1 MTSPGSSA
9 PALPDAR
16 ATIDEAARTI
26 ALSSGLTAITL
37 RRMASVS
44 SLSPGV
50 IAAEEPSMH
59 ALAARTFSD
68 LALSELGRVRAVAAA
83 ASTPLEAL
91 RILVSALLATDH
103 CLSKT
108 IWADAWSIGRH
119 NDFVAVAA
127 RECMTTWQ
135 ELAVSILDAGNASGD
150 FHVTNAP
157 LAARQF
163 FALIDSTTVYGLVGY
178 LTEEER
184 SQLVTRSVEV
194 SVGLVEGT
202 LAGGSLEG

>member
-1 MTSPGSSA
+1 MTSPGSAA
-9 PALPDAR
+9 PAPTSVR
-16 ATIDEAARTI
+16 ATIDDAARTI

-44 SLSPGV
+44 SLAPGV
-50 IAAEEPSMH
+50 IAGEEPSMP

-68 LALSELGRVRAVAAA
+68 LALGELARVRGVAAA

-91 RILVSALLATDH
+91 RILVTALLATDYS
-103 CLSKT
+103 LSKT

-119 NDFVAVAA
+119 NDFVAAAA
-127 RECMTTWQ
+127 RQCMVAWQ
-135 ELAVSILDAGNASGD
+135 ELVVSILEAGNVTGD
-150 FHVTNAP
+150 FHVTKAP

-184 SQLVTRSVEV
+184 VQLVTRSVEV
-194 SVGLVEGT
+194 SVGLAEGA
-202 LAGGSLEG
+202 LALS